1 VFTRAFASR
10 TRASEPRKGPGY
22 EVERKEQ
29 KAKSKK
35 LKSKTQ
41 NAKKQKSEK
50 SKEQRAKSKEQS
62 NLVPRAFARFRGS
75 GTGSKGPG
83 NHWSRVSKNIGH
95 FCNPALLKSCHP
107 GGMNN

>member
-50 SKEQRAKSKEQS
+50 SNNALTLRSI
-62 NLVPRAFARFRGS
+62 
-75 GTGSKGPG
+75 GPI
-83 NHWSRVSKNIGH
+83 VAEI
-95 FCNPALLKSCHP
+95 
-107 GGMNN
+107 